1 MDATETKIYY
11 AIVAACVATGT
22 IILYFFV
29 SVIRHQ
35 RENLAFRKKSM
46 LREIA
51 GLEKERARIASDL
64 HDELGPML
72 STVKMRIN
80 SFELTDP
87 DDFTQ
92 LEKANGHIDTVLK
105 RMREISFNLMP
116 NILLRKGLVQALRE
130 YIGFLDRGSEVA
142 FSFVAPDN
150 CSVTEEKAVNV
161 YRIVQELVY
170 NAIKHSGASEISV
183 ELRNKNHK
191 IHLKVSDNGKG
202 FDYKKKL
209 AERSGIG
216 LGSLSN
222 RTAITGGKMFMESGP
237 ENGTTYIFEI
247 PL

>member
-1 MDATETKIYY
+1 MDTTETKIYY
-11 AIVAACVATGT
+11 AVVAACVATGI
-22 IILYFFV
+22 IILYFFI

-46 LREIA
+46 LREIT

-64 HDELGPML
+64 HDELGPLL
-72 STVKMRIN
+72 STARMRIN
-80 SFELTDP
+80 SFVLTEPNDLV
-87 DDFTQ
+87 Q
-92 LEKANGHIDTVLK
+92 LEKTNGHIDTVLK

-116 NILLRKGLVQALRE
+116 NILLRKGLVQALSE
-130 YIGFLDRGSEVA
+130 YMGYLDEESEVA
-142 FSFVAPDN
+142 FIFVAPDN
-150 CSVTEEKAVNV
+150 CSIDEDKAVNI

-170 NAIKHSGASEISV
+170 NAVKHSGASEISV
-183 ELRNKNHK
+183 ELRNKNNK

-202 FDYKKKL
+202 FDYTKKL

-216 LGSLSN
+216 LGSLSH

>member
-64 HDELGPML
+64 HDELGPLL

-87 DDFTQ
+87 DDLPE
-92 LEKANGHIDTVLK
+92 LEKTNGHIDTVLK

-116 NILLRKGLVQALRE
+116 NILLRKGLVQALNE
-130 YIGFLDRGSEVA
+130 YMGFLDQESEVT
-142 FSFVAPDN
+142 FTFVAPDN
-150 CSVTEEKAVNV
+150 CVINEDKAVNI

-170 NAIKHSGASEISV
+170 NAVKHSGASEISV
-183 ELRNKNHK
+183 ELRNKNNK

-202 FDYKKKL
+202 FDYTKKL

-222 RTAITGGKMFMESGP
+222 RTALTGGKMFMESGP